1 MLGGQ
6 QDITGGRAA
15 APSSLLLPCFA
26 APVTERVWLVAAHG
40 GAGCSTIY
48 RSAPGLYADAGRAL
62 PVSPDPV
69 RPAMVVLCAMGS
81 ARGLE
86 SLRAL
91 LAEWHA
97 GRWGAT
103 VLLGVAVTDCMAR
116 QPRVLNRARLQV
128 TSPAPC
134 AWRLPYVPS
143 LPVEGVPDRWPA
155 AYMRMDGQVDRARAG
170 SSVHDTAGRSENRQ

>member
-1 MLGGQ
+1 M
-6 QDITGGRAA
+6 
-15 APSSLLLPCFA
+15 PSSVLLPCFA

-48 RSAPGLYADAGRAL
+48 GSAPALYADAGRAL
-62 PVSPDPV
+62 PVSPDPM

-81 ARGLE
+81 AHGLE

-91 LAEWHA
+91 LAEWHE
-97 GRWGAT
+97 GRLGAA

-128 TSPAPC
+128 TSPAPNV
-134 AWRLPYVPS
+134 WRLPYLPS
-143 LPVEGVPDRWPA
+143 LPVEGRPDRWPG
-155 AYMRMDGQVDRARAG
+155 AYVRMAEQVACARPG
-170 SSVHDTAGRSENRQ
+170 SSVHDTDGRAENRQ